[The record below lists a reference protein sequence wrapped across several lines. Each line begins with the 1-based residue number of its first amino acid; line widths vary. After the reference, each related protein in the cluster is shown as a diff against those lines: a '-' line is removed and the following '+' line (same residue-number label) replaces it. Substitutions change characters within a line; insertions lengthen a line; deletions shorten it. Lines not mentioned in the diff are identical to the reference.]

1 MMSFSMMRPM
11 LAGGLVAIAMAG
23 SVQAQEDPKAA
34 FEVRYTEMRNAMLT
48 KDRAA
53 TEKMLA
59 ADYVSTD
66 IRGDTHNRT
75 EVLDRLA
82 QLPPEMANMKPE
94 TKVLAVKVSGD
105 TAAVESQMTMQMK
118 RPDENGEEMTL
129 DIAVVSADTWV
140 NRGGAWLLQKSV
152 QKEMTVSKDGE
163 VVFRQAN

>member
-1 MMSFSMMRPM
+1 MSFSMMRPL
-11 LAGGLVAIAMAG
+11 LAGGFVAVALVG

-34 FEVRYTEMRNAMLT
+34 FEARYTAMSTAMLA
-48 KDRAA
+48 KDRVA
-53 TEKMLA
+53 TEALLA
-59 ADYVSTD
+59 ADYESTD
-66 IRGDTHNRT
+66 IRGEVHNRAD
-75 EVLDRLA
+75 VLDRLA

-94 TKVLAVKVSGD
+94 TKVLTVKISGD
-105 TAAVESQMTMQMK
+105 TAAVDSQMNLQMK

-163 VVFRQAN
+163 IVFRQAN

>member
-1 MMSFSMMRPM
+1 MSFSMMRPL
-11 LAGGLVAIAMAG
+11 LAGGLVAVALVG
-23 SVQAQEDPKAA
+23 SAQAQEDPKAA
-34 FEVRYTEMRNAMLT
+34 FEARYTEMRNAMLA

-53 TEKMLA
+53 TEKLLA

-94 TKVLAVKVSGD
+94 TKVLTVKVSGD
-105 TAAVESQMTMQMK
+105 TAAVDSQMTMQMK
-118 RPDENGEEMTL
+118 RPDENGAEMTL
-129 DIAVVSADTWV
+129 DIAVVSADIWV
-140 NRGGAWLLQKSV
+140 NRGGVWLLQKSV

>member
-1 MMSFSMMRPM
+1 MSFSIMRPM
-11 LAGGLVAIAMAG
+11 LAGGLVAVALVG

-34 FEVRYTEMRNAMLT
+34 FDARYTQMRDAMVA

-59 ADYVSTD
+59 PEYESTD
-66 IRGDTHNRT
+66 IRGDVHNRA
-75 EVLDRLA
+75 EVLDQFA
-82 QLPPEMANMKPE
+82 KLPPELANAKPE
-94 TKVLAVKVSGD
+94 TKVLTVKVTGD
-105 TAAVESQMTMQMK
+105 SAAVDSQMTMQMK

-140 NRGGAWLLQKSV
+140 NRGGTWLLQKSV
-152 QKEMTVSKDGE
+152 QKELTVSKDGD